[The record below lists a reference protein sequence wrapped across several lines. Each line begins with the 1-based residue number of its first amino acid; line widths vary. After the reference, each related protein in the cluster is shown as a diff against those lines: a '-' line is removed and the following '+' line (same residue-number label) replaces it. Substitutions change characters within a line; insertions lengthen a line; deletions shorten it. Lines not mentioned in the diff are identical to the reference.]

1 MTSKIPK
8 DGKRY
13 MFLSNDRASS
23 DSSISW
29 NGKSW
34 DVYFKRAIFAEDQE
48 LFVGAFNDIDEA
60 KHAVRKHF
68 AEAIKLKLEHQ
79 WEPL

>member
-1 MTSKIPK
+1 MTSEIPK

-29 NGKSW
+29 NGKNW
-34 DVYFKRAIFAEDQE
+34 DVYFKRAILAGDQE
-48 LFVGAFNDIDEA
+48 LLVGAFDDIDDA
-60 KHAVRKHF
+60 KHAVRELF
-68 AEAIKLKLEHQ
+68 AEAIKVKSEQQ
-79 WEPL
+79 WNQL